1 MSCHVPNSLREEA
14 ASTKKSLFKEIQKS
28 RHACTHPDVN
38 LSNVQRKEREVREV
52 CMLSTFAL
60 TSNDG
65 PQLASWGE
73 SNLRYS
79 NICCS
84 TRRILMVIKQKVTV
98 FPLSPAGD
106 LHDTLVN
113 VTHVGT

>member
-1 MSCHVPNSLREEA
+1 MHTPRRKSFKCAEEG
-14 ASTKKSLFKEIQKS
+14 KGGKRGLHFKHICVDIK
-28 RHACTHPDVN
+28 RWPAVGF
-38 LSNVQRKEREVREV
+38 
-52 CMLSTFAL
+52 M
-60 TSNDG
+60 
-65 PQLASWGE
+65 GE
-73 SNLRYS
+73 SNLCYS
-79 NICCS
+79 NIHCS

>member
-1 MSCHVPNSLREEA
+1 MCGGREKGGGLHVKHICVDIKRWPA
-14 ASTKKSLFKEIQKS
+14 IGFTG
-28 RHACTHPDVN
+28 D
-38 LSNVQRKEREVREV
+38 
-52 CMLSTFAL
+52 
-60 TSNDG
+60 
-65 PQLASWGE
+65 

-79 NICCS
+79 NICCGA
-84 TRRILMVIKQKVTV
+84 RRILMVIKQKVTV